1 MCNAGSEG
9 MHIFRFSLN
18 SFELNGSFL
27 KSKFYKKSRQFC
39 QNILELYQLSQEFLT
54 PLTAQIIPPIL
65 HFLRKHLA
73 CHKYCRCPLTG

>member
-39 QNILELYQLSQEFLT
+39 QNILELYQLSQEFSYSSYM
-54 PLTAQIIPPIL
+54 QIIPPIL
-65 HFLRKHLA
+65 HFSS
-73 CHKYCRCPLTG
+73 